1 MFRRTA
7 DVLIDRPDAKVEDP
21 NIQFYLALIS
31 YTAAVITAFIGEVQ
45 DDGAKASQSKWRS
58 AHLDYHIALTLDNSA
73 FTKEHQRMA
82 EQKMNRTWA
91 QFREKKVYK
100 RIQSSE

>member
-1 MFRRTA
+1 MFRRTT
-7 DVLIDRPDAKVEDP
+7 DVLIDRPGAKVEDP

-31 YTAAVITAFIGEVQ
+31 YHAAVITAFIGEVQ

-58 AHLDYHIALTLDNSA
+58 AHLDYHIALTLENSA
-73 FTKEHQRMA
+73 FTKQHQRMA